1 MAVSKSANNDAARR
15 LLFTLAQLD
24 RREMLFVQAIFDGK
38 TVWDAAQIAGYRRC
52 SGRIVAM
59 RIARK
64 HPEFAELAAAV
75 LKPRYRPR
83 KKSGTLQPPPQ

>member
-1 MAVSKSANNDAARR
+1 MAVDKPANKDAARR
-15 LLFTLAQLD
+15 LLFALAQLD
-24 RREMLFVQAIFDGK
+24 RREMLFVQAIFDRK

-64 HPEFAELAAAV
+64 HPEFADLAAAV
-75 LKPRYRPR
+75 QKPRYRPR
-83 KKSGTLQPPPQ
+83 KKPGTLQPPPQ